1 MIDKDRNHGLKKD
14 NNNSI
19 HEFIKK
25 MGDIEV
31 VTSF

>member
-1 MIDKDRNHGLKKD
+1 MIDKDRNLGLKND

-25 MGDIEV
+25 KWGILK
-31 VTSF
+31 

>member
-1 MIDKDRNHGLKKD
+1 MIDKYRNHGLKND
-14 NNNSI
+14 NIILFMNLL
-19 HEFIKK
+19 KK